1 MENIHPRRI
10 SGRGRRNCP
19 DGLQRWDGRSVTD
32 ILLVEDNDELASLI
46 EKFLKKDGY
55 SVFTAESGEK
65 AVDAVNRE
73 KFRCVL
79 LDIMLPGIDGFA
91 VCQAV
96 RRAGNVPVII
106 MSAVADKEN
115 KLKGYELGT
124 DDYIEKPIDI
134 DLLRVKIRVM
144 LKRAY
149 QENEERNMITAGK
162 LMIDSDAHKVYI
174 DNKEIELNV
183 KEFELLKILVL
194 NKGKTLN
201 KEYLFQKIWG
211 ADCFSENQ
219 TLTVHIKRLR
229 DKLEKNPKKPE
240 HIITV
245 WGVGYK
251 YEEI

>member
-1 MENIHPRRI
+1 M
-10 SGRGRRNCP
+10 
-19 DGLQRWDGRSVTD
+19 
-32 ILLVEDNDELASLI
+32 
-46 EKFLKKDGY
+46 
-55 SVFTAESGEK
+55 
-65 AVDAVNRE
+65 
-73 KFRCVL
+73 
-79 LDIMLPGIDGFA
+79 
-91 VCQAV
+91 
-96 RRAGNVPVII
+96 PVII

>member
-1 MENIHPRRI
+1 M
-10 SGRGRRNCP
+10 
-19 DGLQRWDGRSVTD
+19 TD
-32 ILLVEDNDELASLI
+32 ILLVEDNRELSMLV

-55 SVFTAESGEK
+55 SVFVAEDGEK
-65 AVDAVNRE
+65 AVDIIKKE

-91 VCQAV
+91 VCTAV
-96 RRAGNVPVII
+96 RKAGNIPVII
-106 MSAVADKEN
+106 MSAVVDKEN
-115 KLKGYELGT
+115 KLKGYELGA

-149 QENEERNMITAGK
+149 QEFEDNSLITAGNLK
-162 LMIDSDAHKVYI
+162 IDTDAHKVFLEE
-174 DNKEIELNV
+174 KEIELNV
-183 KEFELLKILVL
+183 KEFELLKLLVE

-201 KEYLFQKIWG
+201 KDYLFQEIWG

-229 DKLEKNPKKPE
+229 DKLEKNPKKPD
-240 HIITV
+240 HILTV

>member
-1 MENIHPRRI
+1 M
-10 SGRGRRNCP
+10 
-19 DGLQRWDGRSVTD
+19 TD
-32 ILLVEDNDELASLI
+32 ILLVEDNRELSMLV

-55 SVFTAESGEK
+55 SVFVAEDGEK
-65 AVDAVNRE
+65 AVDIIKKE

-79 LDIMLPGIDGFA
+79 LDIMLLGIDGFA
-91 VCQAV
+91 VCTAV
-96 RRAGNVPVII
+96 RKAGNIPVII
-106 MSAVADKEN
+106 MSAVVDKEN
-115 KLKGYELGT
+115 KLKGYELGA

-149 QENEERNMITAGK
+149 QEFEDNSLITAGNLK
-162 LMIDSDAHKVYI
+162 IDTDAHKVFLEE
-174 DNKEIELNV
+174 KEIELNV
-183 KEFELLKILVL
+183 KEFELLKLLVE

-201 KEYLFQKIWG
+201 KDYLFQEIWG

-229 DKLEKNPKKPE
+229 DKLEKNPKKPD
-240 HIITV
+240 HILTV

>member
-1 MENIHPRRI
+1 M
-10 SGRGRRNCP
+10 
-19 DGLQRWDGRSVTD
+19 TD
-32 ILLVEDNDELASLI
+32 ILLVEDNRELSMLV

-55 SVFTAESGEK
+55 SVFVAEDGEK
-65 AVDAVNRE
+65 AVDIIKKE

-91 VCQAV
+91 VCTAV
-96 RRAGNVPVII
+96 RKAGNIPVII
-106 MSAVADKEN
+106 MSAVVDKEN
-115 KLKGYELGT
+115 KLKGYELGA

-149 QENEERNMITAGK
+149 QEFEDNSLITAGNLK
-162 LMIDSDAHKVYI
+162 IDTDAHKVFLEE
-174 DNKEIELNV
+174 KEIELNV
-183 KEFELLKILVL
+183 KEFELLMLLVEI
-194 NKGKTLN
+194 KGKTLN
-201 KEYLFQKIWG
+201 KDYLFQEIWG

-229 DKLEKNPKKPE
+229 DKLEKNPKKPD
-240 HIITV
+240 HILTV